1 MSEPQMSL
9 WDRVQ
14 TFLWRD
20 AWTAELSS
28 VKGLR
33 GFVIRLL
40 RVGQLVVRGFREDD
54 LAAHAAALT
63 FATLVS
69 LVPLLTLGFAIL
81 KGFGGGEEA
90 SARLADSI
98 SEMPVQFQEFV
109 TSMVDIVMRANFKT
123 LGWVGVAVLFVT
135 TVQVLSSIESSF
147 NRIWGAKESRAIWRK
162 FTNYVSL
169 TVVVPVLIMTAFAI
183 SASLKKQMVLAHIN
197 ETTFLYRGL
206 LSLTPLATVWFA
218 LFLLFIF
225 MPNTHVSR
233 RAAAASAF
241 LSALLWLGWQRI
253 YISMQVALSRYDAVY
268 GTFASIPIFLMWLS
282 VCWMLVLFGAE
293 LAFALQH
300 HVTYHLERIAAQASV
315 KTKLTL
321 AVAML
326 LDAARALRG
335 EGAALN
341 ISHYAASHQMPVRLL
356 NDLASALSS
365 GGYLAERADNP
376 DCYLLMRDPAT
387 IRVQDVFGLIL
398 GGDSSLSTLDIKGVE
413 PAVSRV
419 ISGFHEGVEKGL
431 AGLTIGDLMA
441 APAPAAQG

>member
-1 MSEPQMSL
+1 MSL

-20 AWTAELSS
+20 AWTAELST
-28 VKGLR
+28 VTGLR

-169 TVVVPVLIMTAFAI
+169 TVVVPVLIMTAFAV
-183 SASLKKQMVLAHIN
+183 SASLKNQIIAAHIG
-197 ETTFLYRGL
+197 ETAVLYRAL
-206 LSLTPLATVWFA
+206 LSATPLATVWFA
-218 LFLLFIF
+218 MFLLFIF

-233 RAAAASAF
+233 RAAAASA
-241 LSALLWLGWQRI
+241 LVSALLWLGWQRI

-321 AVAML
+321 SVAML
-326 LDAARALRG
+326 LDAARSLRG
-335 EGAALN
+335 ERPMLN
-341 ISHYAASHQMPVRLL
+341 VSEYAASHHMPVRLL
-356 NDLASALSS
+356 NDLASVLSN

-376 DCYLLMRDPAT
+376 DCYLLTRDPAG
-387 IRVQDVFGLIL
+387 IRVQDIFDLVL
-398 GGDSSLSTLDIKGVE
+398 GEAGSLGTLDIKGVE

-419 ISGFHEGVEKGL
+419 VSGFQEGVEKGL
-431 AGLTIGDLMA
+431 AGLTISDLMNA
-441 APAPAAQG
+441 SETPAQG